1 MSMAW
6 GSRRKSAPIPL
17 DGWAELASS
26 GAAKVAEYRGVE
38 PAGRM
43 IAMRDE
49 RSGTSL
55 RRLLMACACGAL
67 LVVPGAALA
76 QQAQDDDE
84 DTFEQKIIKNILG
97 GMGVDVGRPG
107 IDYRERSPLVIPPTR
122 DLPPPQAAGTAT
134 SNPAW
139 PKEADRKVVTRKT
152 KNTRATPDEP
162 GSESVL
168 TPDELRRG
176 VNPRAP
182 RVTDPS
188 QTTGSIED
196 YNLTKGQMSPSELN
210 SKSLFNWNAL
220 MGTHLNEQAKF
231 EKEPERNALTQP
243 PAGYQTPSSAYPYG
257 SGTDKGSGWKI
268 PNILDRPVGRD

>member
-1 MSMAW
+1 
-6 GSRRKSAPIPL
+6 
-17 DGWAELASS
+17 
-26 GAAKVAEYRGVE
+26 
-38 PAGRM
+38 M
-43 IAMRDE
+43 IAMRDRE
-49 RSGTSL
+49 PGLSL
-55 RRLLMACACGAL
+55 HRILMACVCGAL
-67 LVVPGAALA
+67 LVLPVAAHA

-122 DLPPPQAAGTAT
+122 DLPPPQAAGTTT

-139 PKEADRKVVTRKT
+139 PHEADRKVTVRRT

-168 TPDELRRG
+168 TPDELNRG

-188 QTTGSIED
+188 QTTGSIEEA
-196 YNLTKGQMSPSELN
+196 NIGRQMSPSQLN
-210 SKSLFNWNAL
+210 NKGIFNWNAL
-220 MGTHLNEQAKF
+220 MGTHLNETAKF
-231 EKEPERNALTQP
+231 EGEPTRNALTQP
-243 PAGYQTPSSAYPYG
+243 PAGYQTPSPAYPYG
-257 SGTDKGSGWKI
+257 AGSDKGIRGWKI
-268 PNILDRPVGRD
+268 PTILDRPVGIDQ

>member
-1 MSMAW
+1 
-6 GSRRKSAPIPL
+6 
-17 DGWAELASS
+17 
-26 GAAKVAEYRGVE
+26 
-38 PAGRM
+38 
-43 IAMRDE
+43 MRD
-49 RSGTSL
+49 GQPGMSL

-67 LVVPGAALA
+67 LALPVAAHA
-76 QQAQDDDE
+76 QQAQDDDD

-134 SNPAW
+134 HNAAW
-139 PKEADRKVVTRKT
+139 PKETDRKVVVRKT

-168 TPDELRRG
+168 TPDELNRG

-188 QTTGSIED
+188 QTTGSVEEANI
-196 YNLTKGQMSPSELN
+196 GRPMSPTQLN
-210 SKSLFNWNAL
+210 SKGIFNWDAL
-220 MGTHLNEQAKF
+220 MGTHLKDNAKF

-257 SGTDKGSGWKI
+257 GGSDNGTPGWKI
-268 PNILDRPVGRD
+268 PTILDRPVGNEQ